1 MSNSPV
7 KKIKYGGIS
16 VVVFENQGK
25 NQSTGESFT
34 STSPTL
40 SKSYQD
46 KDKKWVNVNF
56 SFRNSTEV
64 INAIQALQAYL
75 EWKYLKVEDGQRE
88 SDGSPAPF

>member
-1 MSNSPV
+1 MKGKIMANQPV
-7 KKIKYGGIS
+7 KKIKYGGVS

-25 NQSTGESFT
+25 NSAGESFT

-46 KDKKWVNVNF
+46 KDKNWVNVNF

-75 EWKYLKVEDGQRE
+75 EWKYLKEEYTGDT
-88 SDGSPAPF
+88 PTF

>member
-1 MSNSPV
+1 MSNSPI

-16 VVVFENQGK
+16 VAVFENQGK
-25 NQSTGESFT
+25 NSAGESFT

-46 KDKKWVNVNF
+46 KDKNWVNVNF

-64 INAIQALQAYL
+64 INAIQCLQAYL
-75 EWKYLKVEDGQRE
+75 EWKYQKNE
-88 SDGSPAPF
+88 SGGDTESAPF

>member
-1 MSNSPV
+1 MANQPV
-7 KKIKYGGIS
+7 KKIRYGGIS
-16 VVVFENQGK
+16 VVVFENEGK
-25 NQSTGESFT
+25 NKQGETFT

-46 KDKKWVNVNF
+46 KNDKWVNVNF

-75 EWKYLKVEDGQRE
+75 EWKYIKDVDSQ
-88 SDGSPAPF
+88 SSSSPAPF